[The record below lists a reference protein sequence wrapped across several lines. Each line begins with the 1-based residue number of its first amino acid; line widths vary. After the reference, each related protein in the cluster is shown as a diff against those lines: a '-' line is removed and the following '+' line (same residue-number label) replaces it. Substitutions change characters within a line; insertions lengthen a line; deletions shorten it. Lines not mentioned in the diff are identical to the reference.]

1 MRTQMENRD
10 RVSSREIVALN
21 TERPGGDT
29 RDAVDIHPLRGL
41 LSCGPNS
48 RNKLAALSD
57 PIRIAIVAPQGEV
70 RRVVELLRE
79 LQQFHRPK
87 EHKQYL
93 LDIPG
98 FSKVFGMR
106 LTRTPGP
113 TTIELPLHCKHKVQP
128 KSGRVLRRHA
138 AAKSRRSV
146 AYYCSAATAIMMTI
160 RMVA

>member
-1 MRTQMENRD
+1 M
-10 RVSSREIVALN
+10 N

-48 RNKLAALSD
+48 RKKLAALSD

-70 RRVVELLRE
+70 RRVVELLWE
-79 LQQFHRPK
+79 LQQYHRPK

-93 LDIPG
+93 PDFPG
-98 FSKVFGMR
+98 FSKVFGVR

-113 TTIELPLHCKHKVQP
+113 TTIELPLHCKHQP

-146 AYYCSAATAIMMTI
+146 AYYCSAAYSNHDDDKNGCIS
-160 RMVA
+160 